1 MTTTTLARNLH
12 FTGADQRAAARL
24 LDAEGGHLDLAE
36 SPQLLPA
43 GLARIVDQVIAAVAA
58 GGNVTIGMLPEE
70 LTTTVAAEVL
80 GISRPTLMK
89 MITTGEIPAH
99 KVGSHHRLRRDDV
112 LAAKKAKLARQRAA
126 FEELRRLEDEL
137 DQF

>member
-1 MTTTTLARNLH
+1 MSTTTLARNLH
-12 FTGADQRAAARL
+12 FTGTDQREAIHL
-24 LDAEGGHLDLAE
+24 LEDRGGHLELAE
-36 SPQLLPA
+36 GRQPLPA
-43 GLARIVDQVIAAVAA
+43 GLARIIDQVIEAVAA

-70 LTTTVAAEVL
+70 LTTTVAADVL

-89 MITTGEIPAH
+89 MIDNGEITSH

-112 LAAKKAKLARQRAA
+112 LAAKKAKLARQRKAL
-126 FEELRRLEDEL
+126 EELRDLEDEL